1 MRAILKDAIQR
12 IYFDGDYEYFIRKM
26 NAPWNLDENF
36 VELLAEYK
44 VDLEYYQRD
53 ISSTFP
59 SIHFS
64 IDFPKIYQGEFNIQ
78 YSVDLTLSKI
88 VSVFYFLPSFMF
100 EIANRKSWREH
111 RTFETLANSDV
122 VYCKEQAEFQ
132 EKIRNYL
139 LARGYTE
146 IYYSEIDEIVAELK
160 MPDEVYLFGDQVR
173 VDCLLFNDIYDLE
186 NGGKHE
192 GWSGKKRP
200 IVSKVHHKVIQKI
213 YFQKKYDYLFKKLKN
228 KFIPDYEFFK
238 ILEANVKSCEK
249 NELPQTSLSDQWLLN
264 DDIYIN
270 GELVK
275 IRATI
280 YVCKLVKAWSMDGYF
295 EMRNQDEN
303 GLVKILSDND
313 MFGCSLGFSGVYDEV
328 RKYFSKKGYKRINIK
343 EVIGGLEV
351 PAEKQHLGKQVTV
364 KMLLIDDIYDL
375 AKKQK

>member
-59 SIHFS
+59 SNDFS
-64 IDFPKIYQGEFNIQ
+64 VKFPKIYQGEFNIE

-88 VSVFYFLPSFMF
+88 IPIFYFLPSFSF
-100 EIANRKSWREH
+100 EIENRKSWRDMRE
-111 RTFETLANSDV
+111 FWEASDANV
-122 VYCKEQAEFQ
+122 IYCKEQDGFQ
-132 EKIRNYL
+132 EKVREYL
-139 LARGYTE
+139 LSRGYTE
-146 IYYSEIDEIVAELK
+146 ILYSEAEEVVTELK
-160 MPDEVYLFGDQVR
+160 MPDQIYLFGNQVT
-173 VDCLLFNDIYDLE
+173 VDNLLFNDIYDLE

-200 IVSKVHHKVIQKI
+200 PVSSLPHKVINKI
-213 YFQKKYDYLFKKLKN
+213 YFQKDYDYLFAQLAN
-228 KFIPDYEFFK
+228 KFTLDDGFFQLLK
-238 ILEANVKSCEK
+238 ENVKSYEK
-249 NELPQTSLSDQWLLN
+249 IELPQTSLSEQWLLN